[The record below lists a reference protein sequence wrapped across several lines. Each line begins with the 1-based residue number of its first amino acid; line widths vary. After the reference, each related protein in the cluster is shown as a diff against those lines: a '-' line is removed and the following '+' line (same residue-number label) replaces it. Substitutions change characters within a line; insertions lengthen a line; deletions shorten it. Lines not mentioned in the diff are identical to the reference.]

1 MSRSAGWAIYPWFRM
16 ADTIA
21 RWSVRAGKQ
30 RRYEQSRRRASD
42 QQYGRRAS
50 DVTSP
55 PAFGTLHIHWFP
67 VLIFLG
73 VIAGL
78 MWACGVVGR

>member
-21 RWSVRAGKQ
+21 RWSVRAGRERKYQ
-30 RRYEQSRRRASD
+30 QSRRRSTD
-42 QQYGRRAS
+42 PLYGRRAS

-55 PAFGTLHIHWFP
+55 RGFGTLHIHWFP
-67 VLIFLG
+67 VLIFVGL
-73 VIAGL
+73 ILAL
-78 MWACGVVGR
+78 MWSCNH